1 MVCTR
6 PGADRLVGA
15 ALAVAATRHFPNVP
29 GADTGLRPGCPP
41 RLLTP
46 CRSVVRGLR
55 PTGAARKLFGFV
67 YLQQERRRQFAVRNK
82 GRAIGLNEVGDERS
96 ASRQRQ
102 PHHNFEVLQANHL
115 ALGGRERLVRPQ
127 AERRRGVS
135 LPIIKVGRNPGAVH
149 VGFAKSERTLG
160 QHAREH
166 RRMAHLQILGPR
178 AIDLHVRQSQQ
189 SGDRR
194 LARAGAGHCHLV
206 AHASSRAKAA
216 CNSSYSSST
225 WMTHALIVAASACTA
240 GPP

>member
-1 MVCTR
+1 MPGHSRGIRAR
-6 PGADRLVGA
+6 PSAPSHPVLWC
-15 ALAVAATRHFPNVP
+15 
-29 GADTGLRPGCPP
+29 LRPASAGRQLL
-41 RLLTP
+41 RL
-46 CRSVVRGLR
+46 
-55 PTGAARKLFGFV
+55 V
-67 YLQQERRRQFAVRNK
+67 YLQQERRRQFAVRNQ
-82 GRAIGLNEVGDERS
+82 GRAIGLDEVGDQGS
-96 ASRQRQ
+96 APRQRQ
-102 PHHNFEVLQANHL
+102 PHRTFEVLQANHL
-115 ALGGRERLVRPQ
+115 ALRGRERLVRPQ
-127 AERRRGVS
+127 AQRRRGVS

-166 RRMAHLQILGPR
+166 RRIAHLQILGPR

-194 LARAGAGHCHLV
+194 LARTGESHCHLV
-206 AHASSRAKAA
+206 AHASSRAKTA